1 MRMIVVFEK
10 GWRLRH
16 IGHLD
21 LMRTMHRALRRT
33 ELPVAYSKGFNPH
46 MLTSFAS
53 ALSVGVAGKREI
65 LDVALA
71 ESVSEE
77 LFKQELSKA
86 LPPDLK
92 LKEAIAVTD
101 QHPAFMSLLS
111 AASYRAFFPGS
122 EVMPMVKNVEALIA
136 RDEIPAMRKS
146 KSGLK
151 PCDIRPMIYDLK
163 GMIEEKGVTLEM
175 TLALREQA
183 TCKPDLVFN
192 ALREQAGMAECPPY
206 ELVRTALWGEDG
218 QGGLTP
224 LERL

>member
-53 ALSVGVAGKREI
+53 ALSVGVGGEREI
-65 LDVALA
+65 LDVAME

-77 LFKQELSKA
+77 LFKQEFSKA

-92 LKEAIAVTD
+92 LLDVIAVTD
-101 QHPAFMSLLS
+101 QHPACMSLLS
-111 AASYRAFFPGS
+111 AAGYRAFFPGNDA
-122 EVMPMVKNVEALIA
+122 VPMFEGIEALLA
-136 RDEIPAMRKS
+136 REEIPAMRKS

-151 PCDIRPMIYDLK
+151 PCDIRPWIYDLK
-163 GMIEEKGVTLEM
+163 GSRDEKGVTLEM

-192 ALREQAGMAECPPY
+192 ALREQAGMDECPAF
-206 ELVRTALWGEDG
+206 ELVRTGLWGENEKG
-218 QGGLTP
+218 ALTP

>member
-21 LMRTMHRALRRT
+21 LMRTMHRALRRS

-53 ALSVGVAGKREI
+53 ALSVGVGGEREI
-65 LDVALA
+65 LDIAL
-71 ESVSEE
+71 EQSVGEE
-77 LFKQELSKA
+77 YFKQAFSKA

-92 LKEAIAVTD
+92 VLEAIAVTD

-111 AASYRAFFPGS
+111 AAGYRAYFPGN
-122 EVMPMVKNVEALIA
+122 EAVPMLNAIEALMA
-136 RDEIPAMRKS
+136 KNEIPAMRKS

-151 PCDIRPMIYDLK
+151 PCDIRPMIYELK
-163 GMIEEKGVTLEM
+163 GTQDENGVTLEM

-192 ALREQAGMAECPPY
+192 ALREEAGMAECPGF
-206 ELVRTALWGEDG
+206 ELIRTGLWGIDEKG
-218 QGGLTP
+218 ALTP